1 MRKDQGVTLME
12 LMIVVAVIGILAAIA
27 YPTYMSQ
34 VREGR
39 RTDAQSML
47 LRVLQREERNY
58 TRNNTYTKDLTD
70 LDFSKGKDLPTE
82 NEFYLVNADTCDAKT
97 SLDQCVSVTATPQ
110 GQQTADDCGSL
121 TVNSRG
127 QKSVSGAKTVAECW

>member
-1 MRKDQGVTLME
+1 MRKDQGVTLLE

-97 SLDQCVSVTATPQ
+97 SLAQCVSVTATPQ